1 MSQIDD
7 KPGDRW
13 KRKVG
18 YEIERRLVKAIQVS
32 FISSFLPYLLRF
44 AIRQEPLVELDYD
57 N

>member
-32 FISSFLPYLLRF
+32 FISSFLPSLLRF